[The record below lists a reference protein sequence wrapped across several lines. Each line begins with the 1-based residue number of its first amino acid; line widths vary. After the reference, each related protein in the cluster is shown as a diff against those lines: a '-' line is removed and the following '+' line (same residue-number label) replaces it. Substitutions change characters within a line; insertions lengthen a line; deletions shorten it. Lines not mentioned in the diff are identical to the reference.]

1 MSYNYLKISFWV
13 TAIMVLGYVLSFMKE
28 AVIANYYGISASV
41 DAYTIA
47 IQVPVTLFAFIS
59 VAIQSIVVPLYSD
72 LLYKTGYQEADKFI
86 NNLLTIVLLLTVS
99 VIVIG
104 ELSAGIFISVFA
116 PGFDPPTHDLAK
128 SLLQVTWPSIVF
140 TVVSQIFVAILNV
153 HKQYIWPAFA
163 VYFLNISIILC
174 TIFLHQQW
182 GIFSACVG
190 QVIGAFL
197 NALFLFA
204 LIRKYYH
211 YKFDLRFKDLVLN
224 KALKMTLPV
233 LWSISVAEINAMIN
247 RSVASFLFIG
257 SIASLGYASKINS
270 LLMTFFV
277 SAISSIVYPLY
288 AEASA
293 KGDIEQLNVRINKT
307 LSAYALLLIPAFC
320 FLFCYKTEIVSVAFA
335 RGAFEAEA
343 VKQTAALLGYY
354 SIGLLFM
361 SFRETLTK
369 IFYSLKDTKTPAKNA
384 TLGVFI
390 NIILNL
396 SLPFAMG
403 VNGLALAT
411 SISAIFIASRLLFLL
426 IKRNNKITLSGFIT
440 NIKPIVL
447 SSFFLFIII
456 YILRTVMIG
465 YSSYI
470 ILLTG
475 SVTSICLYL
484 LLNSLFKVPIF
495 IQLKANFRKS
505 FI

>member
-1 MSYNYLKISFWV
+1 MILV
-13 TAIMVLGYVLSFMKE
+13 VGYVLSFMKE

-47 IQVPVTLFAFIS
+47 IQVPVTLFAFVS
-59 VAIQSIVVPLYSD
+59 VAIQSVVIPLYSD
-72 LLYKTGYQEADKFI
+72 LLYKIGHDEANKFI
-86 NNLLTIVLLLTVS
+86 DNLLTIVLLFSLS
-99 VIVIG
+99 IIVIG

-116 PGFDPPTHDLAK
+116 PGFDFYTHELAK

-163 VYFLNISIILC
+163 VYFLNISVILC

-182 GIFSACVG
+182 GIFSACIG
-190 QVIGAFL
+190 QVVGAFL

-204 LIRKYYH
+204 LIRNYYH
-211 YKFDLRFKDLVLN
+211 YKFEIRFKDIMLQ
-224 KALKMTLPV
+224 KALKMSLPV

-247 RSVASFLFIG
+247 RGVASFLFIG

-277 SAISSIVYPLY
+277 SAISTIVYPLY

-293 KGDIEQLNVRINKT
+293 KGNIEQLNLRINKT
-307 LSAYALLLIPAFC
+307 LSVYSLLLVPAFC
-320 FLFCYKTEIVSVAFA
+320 FLFCYKKEIVSVAFA
-335 RGAFEAEA
+335 RGAFDAEA

-361 SFRETLTK
+361 AFRETLTK
-369 IFYSLKDTKTPAKNA
+369 IFYSLKDTKTSAQNA

-390 NIILNL
+390 NIVLNL
-396 SLPFAMG
+396 SLPFLMG
-403 VNGLALAT
+403 GNGLALST
-411 SISAIFIASRLLFLL
+411 TISAIFIASRLLFLL
-426 IKRNNKITLSGFIT
+426 IKRNNGITLSGFIT

-447 SSFFLFIII
+447 SSVFLFIGISV
-456 YILRTVMIG
+456 LRTLMIG
-465 YSSYI
+465 YSSYL
-470 ILLTG
+470 ILMTG
-475 SVTSICLYL
+475 AGTSLGIYL

-495 IQLKANFRKS
+495 IQLKANFKKS
-505 FI
+505 FV

>member
-1 MSYNYLKISFWV
+1 MGYNYLKISFWV
-13 TAIMVLGYVLSFMKE
+13 TAILVVGYLLSFMKE
-28 AVIANYYGISASV
+28 AVIANYYGIDASV

-47 IQVPVTLFAFIS
+47 IQVPVTLFAFVS
-59 VAIQSIVVPLYSD
+59 VAIQSVVVPLYSD
-72 LLYKTGYQEADKFI
+72 LLYKAGHQEANTFI
-86 NNLLTIVLLLTVS
+86 NNLLTIVSLFSLS
-99 VIVIG
+99 IIVIG

-116 PGFDPPTHDLAK
+116 PGFDLSTHDLAK

-140 TVVSQIFVAILNV
+140 TVISQIFVAILNV

-174 TIFLHQQW
+174 TIFLHRQW

-190 QVIGAFL
+190 QVVGAFL
-197 NALFLFA
+197 NALFLSV

-211 YKFDLRFKDLVLN
+211 YKFEIRFKDIMLH
-224 KALKMTLPV
+224 KALKMSLPV

-277 SAISSIVYPLY
+277 SAISTIVYPLY

-293 KGDIEQLNVRINKT
+293 KGDIEQLNLRINKT
-307 LSAYALLLIPAFC
+307 LSTYSLLLVPAFC
-320 FLFCYKTEIVSVAFA
+320 FLFCYKKEIVSVAFA
-335 RGAFEAEA
+335 RGAFDAEA

-361 SFRETLTK
+361 AFRETLTK
-369 IFYSLKDTKTPAKNA
+369 IFYSLKDTKTSAKNA
-384 TLGVFI
+384 TLGVLI
-390 NIILNL
+390 NIVLNL
-396 SLPFAMG
+396 SLPFFMG

-426 IKRNNKITLSGFIT
+426 IKRNNGITLSGFIT

-447 SSFFLFIII
+447 SSVLLFIVIS
-456 YILRTVMIG
+456 ILRTSMAN
-465 YSSYI
+465 YSSYV
-470 ILLTG
+470 ILAIG
-475 SVTSICLYL
+475 SVTSFGIYL

-495 IQLKANFRKS
+495 MQLKANFKKS
-505 FI
+505 FV